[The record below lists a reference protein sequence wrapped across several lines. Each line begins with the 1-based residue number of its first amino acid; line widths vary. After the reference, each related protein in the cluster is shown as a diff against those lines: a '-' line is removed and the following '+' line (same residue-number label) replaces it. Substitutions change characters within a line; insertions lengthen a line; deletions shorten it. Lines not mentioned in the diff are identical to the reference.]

1 MLRLKGLIRREK
13 GQALTEYLLLAAVVS
28 TGMLGVSMLF
38 TQQIQQYLN
47 YISDLLSKPF

>member
-1 MLRLKGLIRREK
+1 MLRLKGLNGRRS

-28 TGMLGVSMLF
+28 TGMLGVSFLF
-38 TQQIQQYLN
+38 AHQIQQYLS